1 MATALSELK
10 YVQFA
15 IFSNKARDKHPYN
28 GGCLM
33 GVLFEELIASLD
45 ISLNEVGW
53 MHCIATLLTL
63 ENRLEG
69 PILMNH

>member
-1 MATALSELK
+1 
-10 YVQFA
+10 
-15 IFSNKARDKHPYN
+15 
-28 GGCLM
+28 M